1 MKNELLWKPTPKRV
15 ENTSL
20 FKFIKHVNAKHKE
33 KIDSFE
39 ALHKWSVENRSYF
52 WDEVWN
58 FYNVIGEK
66 GNDPYLEPENCL
78 PGTKFFPN
86 GTLNYAENMLSG
98 DTSGPAIVFKS
109 EDKIRKEIL
118 ETVPNFSEIN
128 ELPKKSLIK
137 TNNIETSFFSEK
149 IFVRE
154 LDYYYTNSISRSS
167 KTMSECRQIRQK
179 IKKDGTNN

>member
-1 MKNELLWKPTPKRV
+1 MIHFVPLT
-15 ENTSL
+15 
-20 FKFIKHVNAKHKE
+20 
-33 KIDSFE
+33 
-39 ALHKWSVENRSYF
+39 
-52 WDEVWN
+52 
-58 FYNVIGEK
+58 
-66 GNDPYLEPENCL
+66 
-78 PGTKFFPN
+78 
-86 GTLNYAENMLSG
+86 
-98 DTSGPAIVFKS
+98 AIVDYGIVVRCSRLQWGTCRRDCRIQEAKKASYPIGDALEDWKIFNRVVKKLGLK
-109 EDKIRKEIL
+109 DKIANFDELRKEVL